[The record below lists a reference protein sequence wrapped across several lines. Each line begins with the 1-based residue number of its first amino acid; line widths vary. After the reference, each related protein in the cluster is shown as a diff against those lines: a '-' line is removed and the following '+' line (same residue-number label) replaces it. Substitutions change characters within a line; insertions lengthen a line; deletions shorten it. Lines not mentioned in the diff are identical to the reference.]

1 MENLKFYKYRITE
14 KYIKNSILTILVGF
28 SYLFR
33 FGKKKLNLIQTH
45 NASQNT
51 LFNEE
56 SNEVNNFV
64 PRKQRVNQVRY
75 S

>member
-14 KYIKNSILTILVGF
+14 KYIKNSILTVLVDF

-33 FGKKKLNLIQTH
+33 FGRKKLNLIQTH
-45 NASQNT
+45 NASRNT
-51 LFNEE
+51 LSNEE
-56 SNEVNNFV
+56 SNEVDNFV
-64 PRKQRVNQVRY
+64 PRKRRVNKVRY